1 MKQIKLIDI
10 ETCDCTMSQ
19 LMNLI
24 GEYRKLLPEYDVFVD
39 GQEYAVVAR
48 KRRD

>member
-10 ETCDCTMSQ
+10 RTCHYTMSQ
-19 LMNLI
+19 LMALI
-24 GEYRKLLPEYDVFVD
+24 VQCQDAFPEYDVFVD

-48 KRRD
+48 KRRQ